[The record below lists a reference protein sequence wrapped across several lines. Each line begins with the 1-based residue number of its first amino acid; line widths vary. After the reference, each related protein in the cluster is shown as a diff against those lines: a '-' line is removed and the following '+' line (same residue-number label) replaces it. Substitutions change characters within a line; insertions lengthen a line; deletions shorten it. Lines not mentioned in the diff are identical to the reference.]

1 MPPRLTLIRLR
12 QRRRLQLRRFPALR
26 IAWGSAAL
34 LSLTFAVLVLT
45 FTLLYADLTRS
56 LPAPQ
61 ALVPLIETR
70 TPTRLYDSTGTR
82 LLFSLE
88 NPAATSARYLTLPE
102 IPAPLITVTLA
113 VQDPNF
119 WQHDGFLLP
128 LTDPAPRTLAEQL
141 SVNLLLWDEPPSARR
156 ALRQKILA
164 AQLTA
169 TYGREKIL
177 EWYLNSLNYGRLAYG
192 ADAAAQVYFA
202 KSARDLNL
210 AEVALLTATAQA
222 PALNPLDSPEGAR
235 QNQRALLQSLQTQGV
250 LSTEETQRA
259 LQTPLNLQTA
269 RALPSTSAAAFSQL
283 VFEQISPTIS
293 WQRLERGGLRIIT
306 TLNADLQIQ
315 SACAALA
322 QVARL
327 TAQTPPARVDSVP
340 CSADRLLPTLPQTDL
355 NPATLAANVIL
366 LNPQTG
372 QILAYVQ
379 TQPFANIQRAR
390 PAGTLLTPFIYL
402 TALTRG
408 FSPASLL
415 WDIPNTSQPQPTETA
430 NYDGPMR
437 LRIALANDEIIPA
450 QQLINQ
456 VGSVNV
462 ARTLRQAGLSAPQ
475 ESSSSL
481 TANLFWQNDAVNL
494 LQAAQAYGIFA
505 NEGVWVGIPQLNAT
519 GNLANLQAQSIVRVE
534 DTAGR
539 VLWQPAALERRPILS
554 PQLAYLLNDMLSDES
569 ARWRTLGHP
578 NPLEI
583 GQPVAAKIGQIPLG
597 GAAWTVGYTPAL
609 VAAVWLGDAG
619 DSAEVLPPMGAAA
632 LWHAVIQNALKDQPP
647 QVWALPS
654 GIIRLEVCD
663 PSGLLPTR
671 ICPNRVTEVFAP
683 GTEPTRLDNLYR
695 SVDINRETGRLA
707 TVFTPPELVQTRIYL
722 MPPPEAL
729 NWAKSAGWDLPPED
743 YDLLFAPVSDPNVVL
758 TVPQMFATVRGVVT
772 VQGSAAGD
780 DFRSYRLQAG
790 AGLNPQAWLQI
801 GEESTQPVTDGVLA
815 EWDTRGLNGLY
826 ALQLLV
832 VRSDQRVVRAVLQV
846 TVDNEAPQVALMND
860 VATAQVGQTLVF
872 TAQAS
877 DNLGLAEVRFV
888 LDGTPQ
894 AILQAEP
901 YLFTWQARLGK
912 HTLRIEAVDF
922 AGNEAIFETVFEVVR

>member
-12 QRRRLQLRRFPALR
+12 KRRRSQLRRFPALR
-26 IAWGSAAL
+26 TAWVGAAL
-34 LSLTFAVLVLT
+34 FSLTLAGVVLALT
-45 FTLLYADLTRS
+45 LFYANLTRN

-61 ALVPLIETR
+61 TLLPLIETR
-70 TPTRLYDSTGTR
+70 TPTRVYDSTGTR

-102 IPAPLITVTLA
+102 FPASLITVTLA

-119 WQHDGFLLP
+119 WQHNGFLPP
-128 LTDPAPRTLAEQL
+128 LTDSTPRTLAEQL
-141 SVNLLLWDEPPSARR
+141 SVNLLLWNEPPGVRR

-210 AEVALLTATAQA
+210 AEAAMLAAAAQA

-235 QNQRALLQSLQTQGV
+235 QNQRELLQHLQAQGILTAEQTQM
-250 LSTEETQRA
+250 A

-269 RALPSTSAAAFSQL
+269 RALPTTSAAAFSQL
-283 VFEQISPTIS
+283 VFEQIAATIP
-293 WQRLERGGLRIIT
+293 WQRLERGGLRIVT

-315 SACAALA
+315 TTCAALA
-322 QVARL
+322 QLARL
-327 TAQTPPARVDSVP
+327 TGQTPPPRVDSVP
-340 CSADRLLPTLPQTDL
+340 CSADRLLPTLPQSNL
-355 NPATLAANVIL
+355 NPSTLAANVIL

-379 TQPFANIQRAR
+379 TQPFANIQQAR

-408 FSPASLL
+408 FSPASLV
-415 WDIPNTSQPQPTETA
+415 WDIPDANPTPSTDTA
-430 NYDGPMR
+430 TYDGPMR

-450 QQLINQ
+450 QQLITQ
-456 VGSVNV
+456 VGSLNV
-462 ARTLRQAGLSAPQ
+462 ARTLRQAGLPVAETTSN
-475 ESSSSL
+475 SL
-481 TANLFWQNDAVNL
+481 TANQFWQNASVSV
-494 LQAAQAYGIFA
+494 LQVAQAYGIFA
-505 NEGVWVGIPQLNAT
+505 NEGVWVGVPQPNSA
-519 GNLANLQAQSIVRVE
+519 GNLPNLQAQSILRIE

-539 VLWQPAALERRPILS
+539 VVWQPQAVERRPILS

-583 GQPVAAKIGQIPLG
+583 GQPVAAKVGQTTMSR
-597 GAAWTVGYTPAL
+597 ASWTVGYTPSL

-619 DSAEVLPPMGAAA
+619 DSGDVLPPMGAAA
-632 LWHAVIQNALKDQPP
+632 LWHAVIQHALRDQPP
-647 QVWALPS
+647 QIWARPP
-654 GIIRLEVCD
+654 GIVTLEVCD

-683 GTEPTRLDNLYR
+683 GSEPTRPDSLYR
-695 SVDINRETGRLA
+695 SVDINRETKRLA

-722 MPPPEAL
+722 VPPPEAL

-743 YDLLFAPVSDPNVVL
+743 YDLLFAPVSDPTVAL

-790 AGLNPQAWLQI
+790 AGLNPQAWVQI
-801 GEESTQPVTDGVLA
+801 GEESTQPVTEGVLA
-815 EWDTRGLNGLY
+815 EWDTRGLSGLY

-832 VRSDQRVVRAVLQV
+832 VRSDQRVARAVLQV
-846 TVDNEAPQVALMND
+846 TVDNEAPQVTLMEA
-860 VATAQVGQTLVF
+860 VTSATVGQTLLF

-894 AILQAEP
+894 AVLQSAP
-901 YLFTWQARLGK
+901 YVFTWQARLGK

-922 AGNEAIFETVFEVVR
+922 AGNRTVFETVFDVVR